1 MKDIIKNILDIENKA
16 NKIIDE
22 GIAEK
27 QQLIN
32 QMNEEIE
39 KMRADIQTMVRGKLE
54 QLDNQEKEEA
64 AKSIERINATAE
76 KRLAAMESLYKENSD
91 EWVDSVFNIVIG
103 SDAGES

>member
-1 MKDIIKNILDIENKA
+1 VKDIIKNILDIENKA